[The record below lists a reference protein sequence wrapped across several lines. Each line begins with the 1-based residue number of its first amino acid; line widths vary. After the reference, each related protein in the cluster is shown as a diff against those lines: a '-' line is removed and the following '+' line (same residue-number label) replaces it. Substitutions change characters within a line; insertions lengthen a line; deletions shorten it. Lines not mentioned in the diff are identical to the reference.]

1 MEDKQIVEL
10 YWQRAEEAIP
20 ATAAKYGA
28 YCRTIAYNI
37 LANDEDTEE
46 CVNDT
51 WLKAWNSM
59 PDNRPTLL
67 GAYLG
72 KLTRWLSLSRLR
84 ERGRLKRGGGEAS
97 VALEEL
103 AEVIADGTDI
113 ERELEMQELSAAV
126 RIFLKGLDRTEREVF
141 LSRYWFLLPVKEIA
155 GRFGFSPNKVSTKLY
170 RTRRKLQSYLKE
182 EGLC

>member
-1 MEDKQIVEL
+1 MEDRQIVEL

-28 YCRTIAYNI
+28 YCRTIANNI
-37 LANDEDTEE
+37 LANEEDAEE
-46 CVNDT
+46 CVNET

-84 ERGRLKRGGGEAS
+84 ERGRLKRGGGETS
-97 VALEEL
+97 LALDEL
-103 AEVIADGTDI
+103 AEVVSDGSDI
-113 ERELEMQELSAAV
+113 QRELEIRELNAAV
-126 RIFLKGLDRTEREVF
+126 RIFLKSLEETEREVF

-155 GRFGFSPNKVSTKLY
+155 ARFGFSPNKVSTLLH

>member
-1 MEDKQIVEL
+1 MEDRQIVEL

-28 YCRTIAYNI
+28 YCRTIANNI
-37 LANDEDTEE
+37 LANEEDAEE

-84 ERGRLKRGGGEAS
+84 ERGRLS
-97 VALEEL
+97 VNWRS
-103 AEVIADGTDI
+103 G
-113 ERELEMQELSAAV
+113 S
-126 RIFLKGLDRTEREVF
+126 
-141 LSRYWFLLPVKEIA
+141 
-155 GRFGFSPNKVSTKLY
+155 
-170 RTRRKLQSYLKE
+170 
-182 EGLC
+182 

>member
-1 MEDKQIVEL
+1 MEDRQIVEL
-10 YWQRAEEAIP
+10 YWQRAEEAIH

-28 YCRTIAYNI
+28 YCRTIANNI
-37 LANDEDTEE
+37 LANEEDAEE

-84 ERGRLKRGGGEAS
+84 ERGRLKRGGGETS
-97 VALEEL
+97 LALDEL
-103 AEVIADGTDI
+103 AEVVSDGSDI
-113 ERELEMQELSAAV
+113 QRELEIRELNAAV
-126 RIFLKGLDRTEREVF
+126 RVFLKSLEETEREVF

-155 GRFGFSPNKVSTKLY
+155 ARFGFSPNKVSTLLH

>member
-1 MEDKQIVEL
+1 MEDRQIVEL

-28 YCRTIAYNI
+28 YCRTIANNI
-37 LANDEDTEE
+37 LANEEDAEE

-51 WLKAWNSM
+51 WLEAWNSM

-84 ERGRLKRGGGEAS
+84 ERGRLKRGGGETS
-97 VALEEL
+97 LALDEL
-103 AEVIADGTDI
+103 AEVISDGSDI
-113 ERELEMQELSAAV
+113 QRELEIRELNAAV
-126 RIFLKGLDRTEREVF
+126 RVFLKSLEETEREMF

-155 GRFGFSPNKVSTKLY
+155 ARFGFSPNKVSTLLY

>member
-1 MEDKQIVEL
+1 MEDRQIVEL

-28 YCRTIAYNI
+28 YCRTIANNI
-37 LANDEDTEE
+37 LANEEDAEE

-84 ERGRLKRGGGEAS
+84 ERGRLKRGGGETS
-97 VALEEL
+97 LALDEL
-103 AEVIADGTDI
+103 AEVVSDGSDI
-113 ERELEMQELSAAV
+113 QRELEIRELNAAV
-126 RIFLKGLDRTEREVF
+126 RVFLKSLEETEREVF

-155 GRFGFSPNKVSTKLY
+155 ARFGFSPNKVSTLLH

>member
-1 MEDKQIVEL
+1 MEDRQIVEL

-28 YCRTIAYNI
+28 YCRTIANNI
-37 LANDEDTEE
+37 LANEEDAEE

-84 ERGRLKRGGGEAS
+84 ERGRLKRGGGETS
-97 VALEEL
+97 LALDEL
-103 AEVIADGTDI
+103 AEVISDGSDI
-113 ERELEMQELSAAV
+113 QRELEIRELNAAV
-126 RIFLKGLDRTEREVF
+126 RVFLKSLEETEREVF

-155 GRFGFSPNKVSTKLY
+155 ARFGFSPNKVSTLLH

>member
-1 MEDKQIVEL
+1 MEDKQIVDL
-10 YWQRAEEAIP
+10 YWQRSEEAIP

-28 YCRTIAYNI
+28 YCRTIANNI
-37 LANDEDTEE
+37 LANNEDTEE

-59 PDNRPTLL
+59 PDNRPTML
-67 GAYLG
+67 GSYLG
-72 KLTRWLSLSRLR
+72 KLTRWLSLTKLR
-84 ERGRLKRGGGEAS
+84 ERGRLKRGGGETS
-97 VALEEL
+97 LALEEL
-103 AEVIADGTDI
+103 AEVVAGGTNPEQALELRELNAAVRGFLKQLPET
-113 ERELEMQELSAAV
+113 EREL
-126 RIFLKGLDRTEREVF
+126 F

-155 GRFGFSPNKVSTKLY
+155 VRFGFSANKVSTSLH

>member
-1 MEDKQIVEL
+1 MEDRQIVEL
-10 YWQRAEEAIP
+10 YWKRAEEAIP

-28 YCRTIAYNI
+28 YCRTIANNI
-37 LANDEDTEE
+37 LANEEDAEE

-84 ERGRLKRGGGEAS
+84 ERGRLKRGGGETS
-97 VALEEL
+97 LALDEL
-103 AEVIADGTDI
+103 AEVISDGSDI
-113 ERELEMQELSAAV
+113 QRELEIRELNAAV
-126 RIFLKGLDRTEREVF
+126 RVFLKSLEETEREVF

-155 GRFGFSPNKVSTKLY
+155 ARFGFSPNKVSTLLH

>member
-1 MEDKQIVEL
+1 MDDRDIVDL
-10 YWQRAEEAIP
+10 YWQRSDQAIAESVK
-20 ATAAKYGA
+20 KYGR
-28 YCRTIAYNI
+28 YCHRIASGI
-37 LANDEDTEE
+37 CTAPEDAEE

-84 ERGRLKRGGGEAS
+84 ERGRLKRGGGETS
-97 VALEEL
+97 LALDEL
-103 AEVIADGTDI
+103 AEVVSDGSDI
-113 ERELEMQELSAAV
+113 QRELEIRELNAAV
-126 RIFLKGLDRTEREVF
+126 RVFLKSLEETEREVF

-155 GRFGFSPNKVSTKLY
+155 ARFGFSPNKVSTLLH

>member
-1 MEDKQIVEL
+1 MEDKQIVDL
-10 YWQRAEEAIP
+10 YWQRSEEAIP

-28 YCRTIAYNI
+28 YCRTIANNI
-37 LANDEDTEE
+37 LANNEDTEE

-72 KLTRWLSLSRLR
+72 KLTRWLSLTKLR

-97 VALEEL
+97 LALEEL
-103 AEVIADGTDI
+103 AEVVAGGTNPEQMLELRELNAAVRGFLKQLPET
-113 ERELEMQELSAAV
+113 EREL
-126 RIFLKGLDRTEREVF
+126 F

-155 GRFGFSPNKVSTKLY
+155 ARFGFSANKVSTSLY